1 MNVFAEVLIAI
12 AVIVVVAR
20 LVGLLAARVGQPRVM
35 GEIAAGILLGPSVLG
50 AISPEAQDWLFPDE
64 ILGSLNTIAQ
74 LGLIFFL
81 FLVGLELEPALMR
94 RSGKT
99 VAYVLPLSL
108 GTPFLLGVLIGLA
121 THDELAPDLPRTGYV
136 LFLGVALAITAF
148 PVLARLLSEKGLLR
162 TPVGTIA
169 LTCAALEDICAWI
182 ILAVVVAVVR
192 AGDAAD
198 TLLTILYTVIFAA
211 VMLFLVR
218 PALAWVIDR
227 WSGSGRPAGLGAG
240 LLTLILVGV
249 LMSAWITEEIGIHA
263 IFGAFLFGAILPRRS
278 ELVSEVTLKLEDF
291 TLLLFLPVFFAITGL
306 RTELSAIDSWTVA
319 AIGLV
324 VLAAAIVG
332 KFVAGALGALAS
344 GMPGRDSAVL
354 GLLMNTRGLTEL
366 VIITIGAELGVVPES
381 LFAILVLMA
390 LITTLMAA
398 PLIDLVY
405 RPPAPVFR
413 PSQSGLAPGGGPRR
427 ILVALDGSAGDP
439 ALVNL
444 AQRLAEPTGA
454 AVTLAR
460 VLPEP
465 ERLSR
470 RTSTFS
476 AERAEELATARLAEM
491 VEGVTAT
498 GTRASAVVET
508 VHDVGLGVC
517 RVAERE
523 QSDLVLVGFHRTL
536 LNRDVLGGPVATLL
550 EKCPAD
556 IAVFVN
562 QSGEPVSLE
571 RGQTV
576 LAALGGGDHET
587 AAAQLADR
595 LAAASGVPLVIV
607 ARDEAAAAVVREQ
620 LGETEVVMA
629 GEDPRA
635 SLASAMS
642 SAGVLVLG
650 AGDDWSLQPQG
661 LGEARVRL
669 LQGLVRPAL
678 VVRHGP
684 GSGQSA
690 SLDGWLQ
697 RARRSQFGDWLGSRS
712 GTIAPAP
719 EPTTSPVP

>member
-1 MNVFAEVLIAI
+1 MFAEVLIAI
-12 AVIVVVAR
+12 AVIVIAAR
-20 LVGLLAARVGQPRVM
+20 LVGLLAARLGQPRVM

-50 AISPEAQDWLFPDE
+50 AISSDAQDWLFPDE

-81 FLVGLELEPALMR
+81 FLVGLELEPDLMR
-94 RSGKT
+94 RSGRT
-99 VAYVLPLSL
+99 VAFVLPLSL
-108 GTPFLLGVLIGLA
+108 ATPFLLGVLLGLA
-121 THDELAPDLPRTGYV
+121 THDTLAPDLPTTGYV

-148 PVLARLLSEKGLLR
+148 PVLARLLSEKGMLR

-169 LTCAALEDICAWI
+169 LACAAIEDVCAWI
-182 ILAVVVAVVR
+182 ILAVVVAIVKS
-192 AGDAAD
+192 GDTAD
-198 TLLTILYTVIFAA
+198 TLLTILYTVVFAA
-211 VMLFLVR
+211 LMLFVVR

-249 LMSAWITEEIGIHA
+249 LVSAWITEEIGIHA

-278 ELVSEVTLKLEDF
+278 DLVAEVTLKLEDF

-306 RTELSAIDSWTVA
+306 RTELAAIDSWTVA
-319 AIGLV
+319 GIGLL

-332 KFVAGALGALAS
+332 KFVAGALGARLS
-344 GMPGRDSAVL
+344 GMPGRESTVL

-405 RPPAPVFR
+405 GRPVPVFR

-439 ALVNL
+439 ALVDL

-454 AVTLAR
+454 SLTLAR
-460 VLPEP
+460 VLPAP

-476 AERAEELATARLAEM
+476 AHRAEELASSRLAQLVDE
-491 VEGVTAT
+491 VTAA

-508 VHDVGLGVC
+508 AEDVGLGVC
-517 RVAERE
+517 KVAERE
-523 QSDLVLVGFHRTL
+523 QSDLVLAGMHRTL

-550 EKCPAD
+550 ERCPAD
-556 IAVFVN
+556 IAVFVDPA
-562 QSGEPVSLE
+562 GESLSLE
-571 RGQTV
+571 RGTTV
-576 LAALGGGDHET
+576 LAPLGGGDHEV

-595 LAAASGVPLVIV
+595 LAAASGVPLVVV
-607 ARDEAAAAVVREQ
+607 ARDEAAASVVREQ
-620 LGETEVVMA
+620 LGEAEVVMA
-629 GEDPRA
+629 GDDPRGA
-635 SLASAMS
+635 LAA
-642 SAGVLVLG
+642 ALEPAAVLVLG
-650 AGDDWSLQPQG
+650 AGDDWALQPQS
-661 LGEARVRL
+661 LGAARVRL
-669 LQGLVRPAL
+669 LEGTVRPAL

-684 GSGQSA
+684 GSGRAS
-690 SLDGWLQ
+690 SLDGWLR
-697 RARRSQFGDWLGSRS
+697 RARRSQFGDWLASRTGAS
-712 GTIAPAP
+712 APAGDP
-719 EPTTSPVP
+719 QTTPVQ

>member
-1 MNVFAEVLIAI
+1 MFAEVLIAI
-12 AVIVVVAR
+12 AVIVIAAR
-20 LVGLLAARVGQPRVM
+20 LVGLLAARLGQPRVM

-50 AISPEAQDWLFPDE
+50 AISSDAQDWLFPDE

-81 FLVGLELEPALMR
+81 FLVGLELEPDLMR
-94 RSGKT
+94 RSGRT
-99 VAYVLPLSL
+99 VAFVLPLSL
-108 GTPFLLGVLIGLA
+108 ATPFLLGVLLGLA
-121 THDELAPDLPRTGYV
+121 THDTLAPDLPTTGYV

-148 PVLARLLSEKGLLR
+148 PVLARLLSEKGMLR

-169 LTCAALEDICAWI
+169 LACAAIEDVCAWI
-182 ILAVVVAVVR
+182 ILAVVVAIVKS
-192 AGDAAD
+192 GDTVD
-198 TLLTILYTVIFAA
+198 TLLTILYTIVFAA
-211 VMLFLVR
+211 LMLFVVR

-249 LMSAWITEEIGIHA
+249 LVSAWITEEIGIHA

-278 ELVSEVTLKLEDF
+278 DLVAEVTLKLEDF

-306 RTELSAIDSWTVA
+306 RTELAAIDSWTVA
-319 AIGLV
+319 GIGLL

-332 KFVAGALGALAS
+332 KFVAGALGARLS
-344 GMPGRDSAVL
+344 GMPGRESTVL

-405 RPPAPVFR
+405 GRPVPVFR

-439 ALVNL
+439 ALVDL

-454 AVTLAR
+454 SLTLAR
-460 VLPEP
+460 VLPAP

-476 AERAEELATARLAEM
+476 AHRAEELASSRLAQLVDE
-491 VEGVTAT
+491 VTAA

-508 VHDVGLGVC
+508 AEDVGLGVC
-517 RVAERE
+517 KVAERE
-523 QSDLVLVGFHRTL
+523 QSDLVLAGMHRTL

-550 EKCPAD
+550 ERCPAD
-556 IAVFVN
+556 IAVFVDPA
-562 QSGEPVSLE
+562 GESLSLE
-571 RGQTV
+571 RGTTV
-576 LAALGGGDHET
+576 LAPLGGGDHEV

-595 LAAASGVPLVIV
+595 LAAASGVPLVVV
-607 ARDEAAAAVVREQ
+607 ARDEAAASVVREQ
-620 LGETEVVMA
+620 LGEAEVVMA
-629 GEDPRA
+629 GDDPRGA
-635 SLASAMS
+635 LAA
-642 SAGVLVLG
+642 ALEPAAVLVLG
-650 AGDDWSLQPQG
+650 AGDDWALQPQS
-661 LGEARVRL
+661 LGAARVRL
-669 LQGLVRPAL
+669 LEGTVRPAL

-684 GSGQSA
+684 GSGRAS
-690 SLDGWLQ
+690 SLDGWLR
-697 RARRSQFGDWLGSRS
+697 RARRSQFGDWLASRTGAS
-712 GTIAPAP
+712 APAGDP
-719 EPTTSPVP
+719 QTTPVQ